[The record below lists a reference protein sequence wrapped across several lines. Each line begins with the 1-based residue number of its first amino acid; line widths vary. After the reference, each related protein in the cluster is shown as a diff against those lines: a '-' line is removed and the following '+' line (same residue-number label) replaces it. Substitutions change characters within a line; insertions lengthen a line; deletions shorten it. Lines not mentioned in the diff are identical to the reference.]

1 MQNVGAYGQEVSQTI
16 TEARVLDLPSM
27 QIRTLSK
34 AECGFTYRSS
44 IFNTSERGRYIILGV
59 SFTLRPQGPPAL
71 KYPDL
76 QQFFAG
82 REGEP
87 TLAEVRAAVREI
99 RLRKAML
106 IVPGDD
112 DARSAGSFFKN
123 PVLPQAFVDQLSSR
137 LSARGWQLPS
147 YAGGD
152 GFRKL
157 PAAWLVEHAGFSK
170 GYSLGRAGISRK
182 HALAIINQGGATAA
196 DIIAVERRNSGT
208 RPQ

>member
-1 MQNVGAYGQEVSQTI
+1 
-16 TEARVLDLPSM
+16 VLDLQSM
-27 QIRTLSK
+27 QIRTLSQP
-34 AECGFTYRSS
+34 ECGFTYRSS
-44 IFNTSERGRYIILGV
+44 IFNTNERGRYIILGV
-59 SFTLRPQGPPAL
+59 SFALRPQGPPAL

-106 IVPGDD
+106 IVAGDD

-157 PAAWLVEHAGFSK
+157 PAAWLVEHAGFNK
-170 GYSLGRAGISRK
+170 GYSLSRAGISHK

-196 DIIAVERRNSGT
+196 DIIALKDEIQT
-208 RPQ
+208 RVLNEFAIKLEPEPTFVGF